1 MAGGRVTGTH
11 GQDRARSDEHG
22 DRRGIADRPRRMA
35 AGRPPPPARRAP
47 TSRWLRVRRDILR
60 RSNVGVIFTNRSN
73 SPTSPD
79 ANQAYGADASFS
91 FFQNVTANAYYA
103 RSESP
108 ELHGD
113 EDSYQARAEY
123 GGDRYGARLDYLD
136 VGANFFPEIGFV
148 QRRGFGRTF
157 GLGPLQP
164 ADAPQPPRPPLPVRG
179 RRRVRRQPQPPR
191 RVDQQHRPFPDRV
204 PEQRPVR
211 IRRQRTP
218 RSCWCGRSPSSPGVT
233 IAPGNYTFRLDHD
246 QLRVRPAAPGLGHA
260 WRSQPASSTMAR
272 SSRDPERRPR
282 RRHQAAVGG
291 TERDR
296 TTAAS
301 CPPAPSPPRCCG
313 PGSTSPS
320 RRCGS

>member
-1 MAGGRVTGTH
+1 MAVESPSATCT
-11 GQDRARSDEHG
+11 
-22 DRRGIADRPRRMA
+22 PR
-35 AGRPPPPARRAP
+35 
-47 TSRWLRVRRDILR
+47 TNFSVVRVRRDILR

-157 GLGPLQP
+157 GS
-164 ADAPQPPRPPLPVRG
+164 ARFSPRM
-179 RRRVRRQPQPPR
+179 RRSRIVRRYLFEAAAEYVVNR
-191 RVDQQHRPFPDRV
+191 NHRVESTSDTRPFPDRV
-204 PEQRPVR
+204 PEQRSVR
-211 IRRQRTP
+211 VRRQRRPGAAGAAVHRRP
-218 RSCWCGRSPSSPGVT
+218 RRDHRSRQLP
-233 IAPGNYTFRLDHD
+233 FRVNHD

-260 WRSQPASSTMAR
+260 GGSQPASSTTAR
-272 SSRDPERRPR
+272 
-282 RRHQAAVGG
+282 
-291 TERDR
+291 
-296 TTAAS
+296 
-301 CPPAPSPPRCCG
+301 
-313 PGSTSPS
+313 
-320 RRCGS
+320 